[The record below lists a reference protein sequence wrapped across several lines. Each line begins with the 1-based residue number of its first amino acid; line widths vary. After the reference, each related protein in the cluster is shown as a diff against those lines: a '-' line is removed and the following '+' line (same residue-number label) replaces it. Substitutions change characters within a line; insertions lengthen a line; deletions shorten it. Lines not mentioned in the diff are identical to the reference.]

1 MRQASFFFSLLLA
14 GGHAAAGQQPLSR
27 AQAIAA
33 AEASGSRLAL
43 ARADT
48 SISAATL
55 AQARMFEN
63 PTVSGSYSKSTPQY
77 HASLDLP
84 LDFLWLRG
92 ARASSARAALA
103 AARFRFAFERAAAR
117 FDADTAYTRVLAA
130 EAHAR
135 LSRRNAQDADSL
147 LRMATV
153 RRDAGDASDLDVQL
167 AAVSAGQA
175 ANTAA
180 DDSLAALAAVLDLQ
194 AVIGMPAD
202 RVVIV
207 TVDSLTLPADMP
219 AADSGRSLN
228 VAAAEATLQSEEQGI
243 ALARRSVFAA
253 PSVTMGFETGD
264 PSGSEPGILPLVGFS
279 VPLPLLNWNGAGVA
293 LATANRDRARAELA
307 LAQRESG
314 AARSRAI
321 RDQEAARTRALRD
334 RGLLGSANRV
344 ASMSLTA
351 YAEGAVPLANVL
363 EARRAARDA
372 LGQYIDDLA
381 LANNAAAAVRLFTL
395 TVPVP

>member
-1 MRQASFFFSLLLA
+1 MKHRWLVCATLLA
-14 GGHAAAGQQPLSR
+14 PSLGAQQPLTRSE
-27 AQAIAA
+27 AVAA
-33 AEASGSRLAL
+33 AETRGSRVAL

-48 SISAATL
+48 AISVATL
-55 AQARMFEN
+55 SQARMFEN
-63 PTVSGSYSKSTPQY
+63 PTATGSYSKSTPQY
-77 HASLDLP
+77 HASLDVP

-92 ARASSARAALA
+92 VRASSARSALA
-103 AARFRFAFERAAAR
+103 AARFRFAFERAAAG

-130 EAHAR
+130 QAHAR

-167 AAVSAGQA
+167 ATVSAGQA

-180 DDSLAALAAVLDLQ
+180 DDSLAAIAAVLDLQ

-202 RVVIV
+202 RVEVV
-207 TVDSLTLPADMP
+207 VVDSLTLPADVP
-219 AADSGRSLN
+219 AADSGRSLG
-228 VAAAEATLQSEEQGI
+228 VAAAEAALQSEERGI

-279 VPLPLLNWNGAGVA
+279 VPLPLFNWNGAGVA
-293 LATANRDRARAELA
+293 LAVANRDRARAELA

-314 AARSRAI
+314 SARSRAI
-321 RDQEAARTRALRD
+321 REQLAVRARALRD
-334 RGLLGSANRV
+334 RGLLGSADRV

-395 TVPVP
+395 TVPAP